1 MANVGVEVPRFSKEY
16 REVWF
21 TNMLVLGFDP
31 AASEEKFKVTFQ
43 KDMFVHINKKGSE
56 TVLYFLFSKFNSHL
70 AYEEF
75 R

>member
-1 MANVGVEVPRFSKEY
+1 MATVNVEGSRFIKEY

-31 AASEEKFKVTFQ
+31 AATEDKLKVTFQ

-56 TVLYFLFSKFNSHL
+56 IVLHFLFSRLNSHL